1 MLLLGNLDFEILLYN
16 LYNFLGGGPLSGSP
30 GCYQNLSLIRL
41 TTELIKQHFY
51 GKPDNQKWI
60 IVDMG
65 VTFADDTIPGI
76 DLIYP
81 DPGFIIDKKED
92 LLGIILTHAHEDH
105 IGAIAHIWPKL
116 KCKIYATPFTAVL
129 INEKFKEKKI
139 DISKELKIVQLN
151 STLDLDPFKIEFV
164 TLTHSILE
172 PNGLKIETPVGNILH
187 TGDWKCD
194 PDPLIGENINSKRL
208 KEIGDEGVLA
218 MICDSTNVFSAGRA
232 GSELDVRNNLLKV
245 MQRLNKR
252 IIITSFASNVARMET
267 AFYCAEK
274 TGRQIAL
281 VGRSMHRI
289 YKAAR
294 QCGYLNNVIEPL
306 DARDVKNIAR
316 EKIVYLCTGSQGE
329 PMGAMNR
336 IANYIH
342 PDVFI
347 ERGDTVIFS
356 SKIIPGNEKKL
367 YKLHNQ
373 LVKEG
378 IEVISEENEYIHV
391 SGHPNRED
399 LKDMYNWIKPKCVIP
414 VHGEHRHMI
423 EHINFA
429 KEMQVPYPVK
439 VENGDIVRI
448 YPGNK
453 PEVFDKAPSGKLYVD
468 GNISVEE
475 DSQSIKERKNLSAN
489 GFIEATILIT
499 PKGNIHNRPLLT
511 FRGLPIYEKEE
522 FLYEL
527 EDEIEKTTRSF
538 SLNNKKQETNLIDA
552 LKTTCR
558 KFTKE
563 KTGKRPL
570 TNINLVRI

>member
-1 MLLLGNLDFEILLYN
+1 MSTRKRLIYLPLGGAGEIGMNLN
-16 LYNFLGGGPLSGSP
+16 LYA
-30 GCYQNLSLIRL
+30 
-41 TTELIKQHFY
+41 Y
-51 GKPDNQKWI
+51 GKPNNQKWI
-60 IVDMG
+60 IVDVG
-65 VTFADDTIPGI
+65 VTFADDSVPGI

-116 KCKIYATPFTAVL
+116 KCKIYATPFTSVL
-129 INEKFKEKKI
+129 ITEKFKEKKI
-139 DISKELKIVQLN
+139 DISGYLKIVELN
-151 STLDLDPFKIEFV
+151 SILNLDPFKIEFV

-208 KEIGDEGVLA
+208 KEIGKEGVIT

-232 GSELDVRNNLLKV
+232 GSELDVRNNMLKV
-245 MQRLNKR
+245 TERLNKR

-274 TGRQIAL
+274 IGRQIAL

-289 YKAAR
+289 FKAAK
-294 QCGYLNNVIEPL
+294 QCGYLNNVIEPI
-306 DARDVKNIAR
+306 DARDAKNISR
-316 EKIVYLCTGSQGE
+316 DKIVYLCTGSQGE

-336 IANYIH
+336 IANYTH

-347 ERGDTVIFS
+347 ERGDAVVFS

-378 IEVISEENEYIHV
+378 IEVISEESEYIHV

-399 LKDMYNWIKPKCVIP
+399 LRDMYNWIKPKSVIP
-414 VHGEHRHMI
+414 VHGEHRHML

-429 KEMQVPYPVK
+429 KEMQVPYPIK
-439 VENGDIVRI
+439 VENGDIVRL

-453 PEVFDKAPSGKLYVD
+453 PEVYDKAPSGRIYVD
-468 GNISVEE
+468 GSISVEE

-499 PKGNIHNRPLLT
+499 PKGNIHNRPLIT

-522 FLYEL
+522 FQNGL
-527 EDEIEKTTRSF
+527 EDEIDKTVKTF
-538 SLNNKKQETNLIDA
+538 SLNNKKQEINLIDA
-552 LKTTCR
+552 LKSTCR
-558 KFTKE
+558 KFTKQ

-570 TNINLVRI
+570 ANINLVRI

>member
-1 MLLLGNLDFEILLYN
+1 MKEELIFCP
-16 LYNFLGGGPLSGSP
+16 LGGSGEI
-30 GCYQNLSLIRL
+30 GMNMNL
-41 TTELIKQHFY
+41 FAY
-51 GKPDNQKWI
+51 GKPENQKWI
-60 IVDMG
+60 IVDIG

-468 GNISVEE
+468 GNVSVEE
-475 DSQSIKERKNLSAN
+475 DSQSIKERKNLSTN

-511 FRGLPIYEKEE
+511 FRGLPVYEKDE
-522 FLYEL
+522 FLYGL

>member
-1 MLLLGNLDFEILLYN
+1 MKEELIFCP
-16 LYNFLGGGPLSGSP
+16 LGGSGEI
-30 GCYQNLSLIRL
+30 GMNMNL
-41 TTELIKQHFY
+41 FAY
-51 GKPDNQKWI
+51 GKPENQKWI
-60 IVDMG
+60 IVDIG
-65 VTFADDTIPGI
+65 VTFADDSIPGI

-92 LLGIILTHAHEDH
+92 LLGIVLTHAHEDH

-116 KCKIYATPFTAVL
+116 KCKIYATPFTSIL

-139 DISKELKIVQLN
+139 DITDYLKIVQLN
-151 STLDLDPFKIEFV
+151 STINLDPFKIEFV

-194 PDPLIGENINSKRL
+194 PDPLIGENINIKRL
-208 KEIGDEGVLA
+208 KEIGKAGVIT

-232 GSELDVRNNLLKV
+232 GSELDVRKNMLKV
-245 MQRLNKR
+245 FERLNKR
-252 IIITSFASNVARMET
+252 IIITSFASNVARMES

-274 TGRQIAL
+274 VGRQIAL

-289 YKAAR
+289 YKAAK
-294 QCGYLNNVIEPL
+294 QCGYLNNVIDPL
-306 DARDVKNIAR
+306 DARDAKNIAR
-316 EKIVYLCTGSQGE
+316 DKIVYLCTGSQGE
-329 PMGAMNR
+329 PMGAMTR
-336 IANYIH
+336 IANYTH

-347 ERGDTVIFS
+347 EKDDAVIFS

-378 IEVISEENEYIHV
+378 IEVISEESEYIHV

-399 LKDMYNWIKPKCVIP
+399 LRDMYNWIKPKSVIP
-414 VHGEHRHMI
+414 VHGEHRHML

-429 KEMQVPYPVK
+429 KEMQVPYPIK
-439 VENGDIVRI
+439 VENGDIVRL
-448 YPGNK
+448 YPGKK
-453 PEVFDKAPSGKLYVD
+453 PEVFDKAPSGRLYVD
-468 GNISVEE
+468 GSISVEE
-475 DSQSIKERKNLSAN
+475 DSQSIKERKNVSVN

-511 FRGLPIYEKEE
+511 FRGLPINDKEM
-522 FLYEL
+522 FQNDL
-527 EDEIEKTTRSF
+527 EDELVKTVKTF
-538 SLNNKKQETNLIDA
+538 SLNNTKQETNLIDA
-552 LKTTCR
+552 LKSTCR
-558 KFTKE
+558 KFAKQ

-570 TNINLVRI
+570 ANINLVRI